1 MSIGRG
7 GVSENRLC
15 YPLVQGR
22 STIEVSGHLMVISV
36 ICSEKV
42 SERPKPEV
50 QDFYLQGQ
58 ECTVSGHSRVGL
70 CLAASG
76 TFSQLATIPLSVGW
90 CHGNEQ
96 AFLATNLQIKRIE
109 NSVGH

>member
-36 ICSEKV
+36 VCSEKV
-42 SERPKPEV
+42 SERPVYDLESEYGN
-50 QDFYLQGQ
+50 D
-58 ECTVSGHSRVGL
+58 RN
-70 CLAASG
+70 
-76 TFSQLATIPLSVGW
+76 AT
-90 CHGNEQ
+90 E
-96 AFLATNLQIKRIE
+96 
-109 NSVGH
+109 VGHQIQVVIGEHRTRIAIPVTYLGRLR

>member
-42 SERPKPEV
+42 LERPIPEV
-50 QDFYLQGQ
+50 QQFSLD
-58 ECTVSGHSRVGL
+58 VSNVLKSDISTMSYR
-70 CLAASG
+70 
-76 TFSQLATIPLSVGW
+76 Q
-90 CHGNEQ
+90 
-96 AFLATNLQIKRIE
+96 
-109 NSVGH
+109 